1 MEGGETVLD
10 VLHERRI
17 YVQFKKS
24 ILPIKIGSSPFV
36 VVVVAEIENLSTNK
50 RSQKA

>member
-24 ILPIKIGSSPFV
+24 ILPIKIGSSIF

>member
-36 VVVVAEIENLSTNK
+36 VVAEIENLSTNK
-50 RSQKA
+50 RSQEA